1 METLLT
7 VRVGFEITLTVL
19 FAVAVQEPFAPITD
33 YIAVVFGFATTT
45 LPADELKLVVGLQ
58 V

>member
-1 METLLT
+1 MEPLLT

-19 FAVAVQEPFAPITD
+19 FAVAVQNPFTPITE
-33 YIAVVFGFATTT
+33 YIVVELGFATTK
-45 LPADELKLVVGLQ
+45 LPVDELKFVVGLH